1 EDLRFPRA
9 EQRRGPSDLTE
20 SSEGGDPDVVLSRRN
35 LAREAAADLLQERL
49 AFVVD
54 RPQILADLFDGLRG
68 DRRRSDDF
76 RGPPDVFLVD
86 HDRGAFEVDL
96 RDFHVVRDHFLHDA
110 SRVVQNVL
118 DGHRT
123 SLWPEP
129 SWGLR
134 PVSYSSCASRLPCRR
149 TS

>member
-1 EDLRFPRA
+1 PRA

-20 SSEGGDPDVVLSRRN
+20 SSERRDPDVVLSRWN

-76 RGPPDVFLVD
+76 RGPPDLFLDLVEDRAVAAND
-86 HDRGAFEVDL
+86 HSGGEGLDRHLACL
-96 RDFHVVRDHFLHDA
+96 RLEIYAGDMRFWRVHLAHHPLCLLGCCEHGGGGRD
-110 SRVVQNVL
+110 
-118 DGHRT
+118 
-123 SLWPEP
+123 
-129 SWGLR
+129 
-134 PVSYSSCASRLPCRR
+134 
-149 TS
+149 